1 MVGASPPASAG
12 RSTIVGESK
21 GFAAPPGV
29 SIMVGASDGGRFM
42 SEEELPLL
50 EGVRTAAPPSP
61 RFGDLPF
68 ARPPSSSMGYLSP
81 CQDRGEGKSLQTTEN
96 LCTSTTPRDEP
107 LRESQKYITHDPLRI
122 ALKSPLLKLAG
133 KLSWPSHEE
142 FQVQRTCLAFIII
155 EDARAPTCA
164 STAACLRC
172 KSPVETREQ
181 GWESCAR
188 AENPAVA

>member
-1 MVGASPPASAG
+1 MMVGASD
-12 RSTIVGESK
+12 I
-21 GFAAPPGV
+21 
-29 SIMVGASDGGRFM
+29 GASDGGRFM

-107 LRESQKYITHDPLRI
+107 LRESQKYITHDPLCQLRI

-142 FQVQRTCLAFIII
+142 FQVQRTCLAF
-155 EDARAPTCA
+155 
-164 STAACLRC
+164 
-172 KSPVETREQ
+172 
-181 GWESCAR
+181 
-188 AENPAVA
+188 